1 MRYLIII
8 FYFFIIFFK
17 SQFLFAQNLVY
28 LDINFIINNSLIG
41 KKISNELDLINKKN
55 LTYLKQE
62 QSILNNKRIEIEN
75 KKNIVSEEKLK
86 SQIDILNNEIDLFK
100 KKQDQLSLEFKELN
114 RNKINE
120 LIKKINSI
128 IEQYMIKNE
137 IRIIFNKESVYVSL
151 DDGDITNEILELV
164 DSVLKWWLIY

>member
-17 SQFLFAQNLVY
+17 SQFLYAQNLVY

-137 IRIIFNKESVYVSL
+137 IRIIFDKKSVYVSL

-164 DSVLKWWLIY
+164 DSVLK

>member
-137 IRIIFNKESVYVSL
+137 IRIIFDKKSVYVSL

-164 DSVLKWWLIY
+164 DSVLK

>member
-17 SQFLFAQNLVY
+17 SQFLYAQNLVY

-164 DSVLKWWLIY
+164 DSVLK

>member
-164 DSVLKWWLIY
+164 DSVLK